1 MENNKKGHIYVN
13 SHPRSGSTY
22 FVSLLENRY
31 GFWQKTNDH
40 LLSTIWKEHY
50 PQVLLADIPDT
61 IQISIVRDPIDCLS
75 SSVIKDMGDFITAYK
90 PDRPEFYDLYF
101 KHKIEVYNKYID
113 NIISNSDNLLA
124 ISFESVVSKDAS
136 IVEKI
141 DSLTSLVPIKDFK
154 ESSDAAERS
163 MKKSNT
169 YTPFH
174 NNYPMFKPP
183 VYAEYKDKIK
193 SYKEDLLKET
203 YQKYN
208 YLKSEVLL

>member
-1 MENNKKGHIYVN
+1 MDINKKGHIYIN

-31 GFWQKTNDH
+31 GFWEKVNDH
-40 LLSTIWKEHY
+40 LLSPIWKEHF

-61 IQISIVRDPIDCLS
+61 IQISIVRDPVDCLS
-75 SSVIKDMGDFITAYK
+75 SSVMKDMGDFITAYK
-90 PDRPEFYDLYF
+90 PDKSEFYDLYF
-101 KHKIEVYNKYID
+101 KHKIEVYNKYLD
-113 NIISNSDNLLA
+113 NIISNSNKLLP
-124 ISFESVVSKDAS
+124 ISFESVVSKDPGL
-136 IVEKI
+136 VEKI
-141 DSLTSLVPIKDFK
+141 DILTSLVPIKDFN
-154 ESSDAAERS
+154 ESCVLAERS

-183 VYAEYKDKIK
+183 IYAEYKDKIN
-193 SYKEDLLKET
+193 SYKENLLKNT
-203 YQKYN
+203 YEKYN

>member
-1 MENNKKGHIYVN
+1 MENNKRGHIYIN

-31 GFWQKTNDH
+31 GFWENTNEH

-75 SSVIKDMGDFITAYK
+75 SSVIKDMGDFVTTYK
-90 PDRPEFYDLYF
+90 PNRSEFYDLYF

-113 NIISNSDNLLA
+113 NIIYNSDNLLA
-124 ISFESVVSKDAS
+124 ISFESVVSKDPS
-136 IVEKI
+136 IIEIV
-141 DSLTSLVPIKDFK
+141 DGLTSLVPAKDFK
-154 ESSDAAERS
+154 DSSDAAAMS

-183 VYAEYKDKIK
+183 IYEEYKEKIK
-193 SYKEDLLKET
+193 SYKEDLLKDT
-203 YQKYN
+203 YKKYN
-208 YLKSEVLL
+208 YLKSDVLL